1 MKKYDLTIKVK
12 DCEIDVKGNYCNEE
26 GLTIDHA
33 KGDIACALVWGVTI
47 DDIEMAILDKLTD
60 F

>member
-1 MKKYDLTIKVK
+1 MKYDITIVVK
-12 DCEIDVKGNYCNEE
+12 DCEIDVKGSYCNED

-33 KGDIACALVWGVTI
+33 KGDIGYALACGVTI
-47 DDIEMAILDKLTD
+47 EDIEMAILDKLSD

>member
-1 MKKYDLTIKVK
+1 MTKYDITIVVK
-12 DCEIDVKGNYCNEE
+12 DCEIDVKGSYCNED

-33 KGDIACALVWGVTI
+33 KGDIAQALIWGVTI
-47 DDIEMAILDKLTD
+47 DDIEMEILDKLSD

>member
-1 MKKYDLTIKVK
+1 MTKYDITIVVK
-12 DCEIDVKGNYCNEE
+12 DCEIDVKGSYCNEE

-33 KGDIACALVWGVTI
+33 KGDIAYALVCEVTI
-47 DDIEMAILDKLTD
+47 DDIEMVILDKLTD

>member
-26 GLTIDHA
+26 GLTVDHA
-33 KGDIACALVWGVTI
+33 KGDIYYALICGVTI
-47 DDIEMAILDKLTD
+47 DDIEMKILDKLTD